1 MNDDDMRRTRLEEGM
16 KELETRMGGPSP
28 LAQPLHQALLGA
40 VFPLS
45 TEQLVRL
52 ARENDAPSVVLS
64 LLGGLPRGR
73 FDSLEAVQ
81 QAVESQAALG
91 EEASGPS
98 LELPPQR

>member
-16 KELETRMGGPSP
+16 QEVEKRMGGPAP

-52 ARENDAPSVVLS
+52 ARENEAPSILLS

-73 FDSLEAVQ
+73 FESLEAVQ
-81 QAVESQAALG
+81 RAVEAQTAVG
-91 EEASGPS
+91 EEANEPS
-98 LELPPQR
+98 LEHPPQR

>member
-16 KELETRMGGPSP
+16 KELETRMGGPGP

-52 ARENDAPSVVLS
+52 ARENEAPAVVLS
-64 LLGGLPRGR
+64 LLGGLSRGR
-73 FDSLEAVQ
+73 FDSLDAVQ
-81 QAVESQAALG
+81 QAVESQAAMG
-91 EEASGPS
+91 EEANEPS
-98 LELPPQR
+98 LDTPPQR

>member
-16 KELETRMGGPSP
+16 KELETRMGGPSA

-52 ARENDAPSVVLS
+52 ARENEASSVVLS

-81 QAVESQAALG
+81 QAVESQAAMG
-91 EEASGPS
+91 EEANEPS
-98 LELPPQR
+98 LDTPPQR